1 MKQTFGETSK
11 TSKTKNQ
18 EKKFKKNLR
27 IKLGGNILGTR
38 IQKQKIWKAKLKIK
52 LGRQR
57 FLNELLDN
65 EKSDEAILEAK
76 LDT

>member
-1 MKQTFGETSK
+1 M
-11 TSKTKNQ
+11 
-18 EKKFKKNLR
+18 
-27 IKLGGNILGTR
+27 GTR
-38 IQKQKIWKAKLKIK
+38 IQKQKNWKAKLKIK

>member
-1 MKQTFGETSK
+1 M
-11 TSKTKNQ
+11 
-18 EKKFKKNLR
+18 
-27 IKLGGNILGTR
+27 GTR